1 MWEVHTGYNHVD
13 GCVEKDVIAEMIE
26 QYET

>member
-26 QYET
+26 AI